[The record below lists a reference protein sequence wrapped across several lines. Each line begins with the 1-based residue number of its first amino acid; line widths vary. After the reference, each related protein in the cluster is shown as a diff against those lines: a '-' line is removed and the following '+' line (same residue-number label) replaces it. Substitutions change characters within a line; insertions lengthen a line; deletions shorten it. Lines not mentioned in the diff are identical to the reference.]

1 MQVYESLVSKRLEA
15 GEDPFP
21 ITFCKRVPSKVYENE
36 KVTELEKAMLDLLE
50 QVWSLT
56 QFFSL
61 NFSLSRNGVKKSVF
75 NKWEFVSV
83 VFDGVLGH

>member
-50 QVWSLT
+50 QVWSPT
-56 QFFSL
+56 QLFSVD
-61 NFSLSRNGVKKSVF
+61 FTQSRNRVIKCACNKRTMGVC
-75 NKWEFVSV
+75 VS
-83 VFDGVLGH
+83 

>member
-50 QVWSLT
+50 QV
-56 QFFSL
+56 
-61 NFSLSRNGVKKSVF
+61 
-75 NKWEFVSV
+75 
-83 VFDGVLGH
+83 